1 MKKLFYSFAAAA
13 FALTFAACG
22 NKTEAPVEGADSVQE
37 NVEAAEAPTTFFEND
52 DLSVTGPEG
61 WEIKNGS
68 FGAISMEDVNSKET
82 FKPKM
87 EVRVIKDK
95 TLKDKEDYYLNET
108 KGTVKGADLN
118 IGDYKFT
125 TFRDDSSKLY
135 HCFAELPNGGLL
147 EVYTVYMEPE
157 AEVVKPVVESIKL
170 K

>member
-1 MKKLFYSFAAAA
+1 MKKFIFSVAALAMTLA
-13 FALTFAACG
+13 FSACG
-22 NKTEAPVEGADSVQE
+22 NKTEAPAEGADSTS
-37 NVEAAEAPTTFFEND
+37 EAAVAEAPTTFCENE

-61 WEIKNGS
+61 WEIKKGS
-68 FGAISMEDVNSKET
+68 FGAISMQDVNSKET
-82 FKPKM
+82 FKPKI

-95 TLKDKEDYYLNET
+95 TMKDKEDYYLNKT
-108 KGTVKGADLN
+108 KGSVKGADVT

-135 HCFAELPNGGLL
+135 HCFAELADGRLL

-157 AEVVKPVVESIKL
+157 ADVVKPVVESVKL